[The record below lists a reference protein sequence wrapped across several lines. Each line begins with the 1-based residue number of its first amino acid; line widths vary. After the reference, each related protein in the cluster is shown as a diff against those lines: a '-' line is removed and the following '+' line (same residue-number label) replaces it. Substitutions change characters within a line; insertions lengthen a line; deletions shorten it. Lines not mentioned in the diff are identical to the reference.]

1 MDSIRKKSKNN
12 KYTNFPSALG
22 SLDLKPVI
30 LSQGY
35 INIGVM
41 RKYDLRKTKN
51 KNVIYLN
58 NFWFYEYKCLE

>member
-12 KYTNFPSALG
+12 KYTNFPSALE